1 MRSKVFVNSWMEDGN
16 IDKGTVLI
24 LYSGAE
30 QKGELALLLSS
41 SSLYVV
47 LKQ

>member
-30 QKGELALLLSS
+30 QKGELALLSSS

-47 LKQ
+47 FKQ